1 MPLSTTWQT
10 YCRLLPFLAALV
22 VALSGAAPAG
32 V

>member
-1 MPLSTTWQT
+1 MPLRNAWQT
-10 YCRLLPFLAALV
+10 YCRLLPFLAALA